1 MFGLFEHYI
10 PKFTNF
16 DKNRKL
22 DIILNGYEIHNE
34 DFDSLNPHPA
44 NVGESLILRGRGKY
58 APQGK
63 LAIFAVILHSR
74 QQKTYQWTLKT

>member
-1 MFGLFEHYI
+1 MPKEHPCAWGAGNSNILFL
-10 PKFTNF
+10 PSPG
-16 DKNRKL
+16 RRL
-22 DIILNGYEIHNE
+22 RILNQAG
-34 DFDSLNPHPA
+34 
-44 NVGESLILRGRGKY
+44 GGGKY